1 MGRKF
6 VCFTEVRGESVGCAG
21 CRTYITCEKEITSTA
36 FTGSTGSATLFKKA
50 WNIYHGDMGKREMT
64 TGVHMVRDVHCSN
77 CRATNPKTV
86 ILAEIQPDFAWKQSD
101 LKKLGWMYEF
111 ALVPSQ
117 TYKEGQVILENAL
130 VVPLQREVVDPISEN
145 DKRPPTTPPIETA
158 RHRTSSGMSSRTNS
172 ESSTSSHS
180 SSSDFHRKH

>member
-77 CRATNPKTV
+77 CR
-86 ILAEIQPDFAWKQSD
+86 
-101 LKKLGWMYEF
+101 KKLGWMYEF

>member
-77 CRATNPKTV
+77 CRLIFSVFSAKNGRFF
-86 ILAEIQPDFAWKQSD
+86 Q
-101 LKKLGWMYEF
+101 KKLGWMYEF